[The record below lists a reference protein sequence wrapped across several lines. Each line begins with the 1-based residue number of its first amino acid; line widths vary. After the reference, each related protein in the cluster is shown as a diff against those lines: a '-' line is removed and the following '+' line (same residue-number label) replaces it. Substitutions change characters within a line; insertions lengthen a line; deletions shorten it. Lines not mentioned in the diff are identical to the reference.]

1 MNSGWLVRS
10 RSSAHKKQSL
20 SVSIEKPLL
29 HLGPMAAAT
38 YRYHPV
44 GDLEPETA
52 QADTLWQVTDLNT
65 DNFPA
70 GANRSK
76 AERKAVFNTC

>member
-1 MNSGWLVRS
+1 
-10 RSSAHKKQSL
+10 
-20 SVSIEKPLL
+20 
-29 HLGPMAAAT
+29 MAAAT